1 MGFPGGSD
9 GKESACDAGG
19 FDPWIRKIPLE
30 QGMVNQS
37 STLVWEIL
45 WTEEP
50 GGLLSTESQRVNM
63 TERLTLSPYTVNK
76 YFMYD
81 IGKVKCIPI
90 AWWN

>member
-1 MGFPGGSD
+1 
-9 GKESACDAGG
+9 
-19 FDPWIRKIPLE
+19 
-30 QGMVNQS
+30 MVNQS

-50 GGLLSTESQRVNM
+50 VGLLSMESQRVNM

>member
-1 MGFPGGSD
+1 
-9 GKESACDAGG
+9 
-19 FDPWIRKIPLE
+19 
-30 QGMVNQS
+30 MVNQS

-50 GGLLSTESQRVNM
+50 GGLLSMESQRVNM